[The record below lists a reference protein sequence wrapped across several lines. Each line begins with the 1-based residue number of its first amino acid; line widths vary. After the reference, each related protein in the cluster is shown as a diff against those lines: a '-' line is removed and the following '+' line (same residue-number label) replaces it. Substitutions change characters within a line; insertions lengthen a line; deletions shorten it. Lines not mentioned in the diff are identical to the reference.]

1 MEALRPAF
9 NKFRSMSG
17 KKSAEMEALRAAAN
31 KFRSISRKKTKSK
44 QK

>member
-1 MEALRPAF
+1 MEALRAAA
-9 NKFRSMSG
+9 NKFRSMSR